1 MPLKNS
7 IETKIDCQ
15 ECREGRVGSWLDLV
29 SIVHGPQLESAA
41 LLGIFLIGSSGK
53 RIKLALAN
61 NLMYCLP
68 STLFSS
74 KKRGQKEKSCHG
86 PTPSS
91 PSRRNYEIAPRML
104 SSSRG
109 HRPTTN
115 PDLRSGT
122 HQLSLLIGQEGS
134 EKGNLFKIRPK
145 SRWKKEELFI
155 PGSSG
160 VLILQNFKNSQ
171 GQQLIAFGRSCSL
184 ESTVQ

>member
-7 IETKIDCQ
+7 IKTRIDCQ
-15 ECREGRVGSWLDLV
+15 ERREGRVGSWLDLV
-29 SIVHGPQLESAA
+29 WIVHGPQLELAA

-61 NLMYCLP
+61 NLMYYLP
-68 STLFSS
+68 STLFSP

-91 PSRRNYEIAPRML
+91 PPRRNYEIAPRML

-122 HQLSLLIGQEGS
+122 HQLPLLIGQEGS

-145 SRWKKEELFI
+145 KRVGGKKKSFLFLVLPEFEFLRTSRI
-155 PGSSG
+155 PRG
-160 VLILQNFKNSQ
+160 N
-171 GQQLIAFGRSCSL
+171 IAFGRSCSL